1 LYSNF
6 SVSFFDHSHPAPPQ
20 PAEAPDDFFE
30 QAAASRQEAVVRGEP
45 WKILLVA
52 NTAWNFVNFRLP
64 LIRALQNQ
72 GCEVVCAAPADGY
85 ETQLLGV
92 RFVPLKHLSRKGLS
106 PWEHLL
112 LYRELRDLIR
122 QEQPDKAVFYTI
134 KPNIFGNFAAKRCGV
149 PAISMVVGLGYVS
162 TRPVLR
168 KMALML
174 YRISLRWAQHVVFQN
189 NDDLVVFK
197 KARAVQEGRSSVI
210 LGSGVDTRHFSA
222 QETTHQNKKN
232 VVFLFV
238 GRLLTDKG
246 IREFA
251 EAAVQVCKNYSNAEF
266 CILGAPDPGNPAS
279 ILPSELYEW
288 TEAGHVRWLGSTD
301 DVRPHLKQAD
311 AIVLPSYSEGLS
323 RALLEGMAMGKPII
337 TTFSGGCREL
347 VEEGLNGF
355 LAPAGDAGALAEVLK
370 RFLDL
375 PLSRRIA
382 MGRYSRLKVEK
393 EFSDD
398 VVLPEYLRLML

>member
-112 LYRELRDLIR
+112 LYCELRDLIR
-122 QEQPDKAVFYTI
+122 QEQPNKAVFYTI

-149 PAISMVVGLGYVS
+149 PAISVVEGLGYIAK
-162 TRPVLR
+162 PPLLR
-168 KMALML
+168 KLAFLL
-174 YRISLRWAQHVVFQN
+174 YRPALRMATQVVFLN
-189 NDDLVVFK
+189 RNDQMVFEN
-197 KARAVQEGRSSVI
+197 AGALTPGHFTVI
-210 LGSGVDTRHFSA
+210 PGSGVDTRHFSP
-222 QETTHQNKKN
+222 QEIPENNST
-232 VVFLFV
+232 VFLFV

-246 IREFA
+246 ISEFVKAA
-251 EAAVQVCKNYSNAEF
+251 EMVRKTHPQVEF
-266 CILGAPDPGNPAS
+266 CILGAPDLGNPAS
-279 ILPSELYEW
+279 ILPSELRGW
-288 TEAGHVRWLGSTD
+288 TEAGHVRWLGSAV

-337 TTFSGGCREL
+337 TTFSVGCREL

-375 PLSRRIA
+375 PLSRRVA

>member
-1 LYSNF
+1 M
-6 SVSFFDHSHPAPPQ
+6 
-20 PAEAPDDFFE
+20 
-30 QAAASRQEAVVRGEP
+30 VRGEP

-112 LYRELRDLIR
+112 LYCELRDLIR
-122 QEQPDKAVFYTI
+122 QEQPNKAVFYTI

-149 PAISMVVGLGYVS
+149 PAISVVEGLGYIAK
-162 TRPVLR
+162 PPLLR
-168 KMALML
+168 KLAFLL
-174 YRISLRWAQHVVFQN
+174 YRPALRMATQVVFLN
-189 NDDLVVFK
+189 RNDQMVFEN
-197 KARAVQEGRSSVI
+197 AGALTPGHFTVI
-210 LGSGVDTRHFSA
+210 PGSGVDTRHFSP
-222 QETTHQNKKN
+222 QEIPENNST
-232 VVFLFV
+232 VFLFV

-246 IREFA
+246 ISEFVKAA
-251 EAAVQVCKNYSNAEF
+251 EMVRKTHPQVEF
-266 CILGAPDPGNPAS
+266 RILGAPDPGNPAS
-279 ILPSELYEW
+279 ILPSELRGW
-288 TEAGHVRWLGSTD
+288 TEAGHVRWLGSAV

-337 TTFSGGCREL
+337 TTFSVGCREL

-375 PLSRRIA
+375 PLSRRVA